1 MRPPIATLSISGRL
15 LPVLVLGAAAAAIAL
30 SVSACSTTSSS
41 SNEPTATDQ
50 IKIVA
55 AFYPLQYAAEEVGS
69 TYANVTN
76 LTSPGLEPHDLELSP
91 AQITEIADA
100 DLVLYLKGFQPS
112 VDEAVAQQA
121 ADRAIDVSAGIDL
134 LNMNPDAEG
143 LAGGLDPHIWLDPAN
158 ITKIATS
165 ISDRL
170 GSINTSAAPTFNA
183 NTKTLAADMADLRG
197 EFSAGLANCESRT
210 LVTSHEAFAYLA
222 KAFGLTQVGISGLSP
237 EAEPSPARLAEVAD
251 LVTTEGI
258 TTIYYETLVSPKVA
272 ETLASETG
280 TTATV
285 LDPIEGLAP
294 GSIESYPDVMRSNLA
309 ALKAGQRCA

>member
-1 MRPPIATLSISGRL
+1 MRQPIKSQRHKSQLLAISLFAALALPLALALAT
-15 LPVLVLGAAAAAIAL
+15 
-30 SVSACSTTSSS
+30 CSTSSS

-55 AFYPLQYAAEEVGS
+55 AFYPLQYAAEAVGS
-69 TYANVTN
+69 TYVSVTN
-76 LTSPGLEPHDLELSP
+76 LTSPGVEPHDLELSP

-121 ADRAIDVSAGIDL
+121 ADHAIDVSAGIERL
-134 LNMNPDAEG
+134 TMNPDADG
-143 LAGGLDPHIWLDPAN
+143 LAGGLDPHVWLDPAN
-158 ITKIATS
+158 ITKIANS

-170 GSINTSAAPTFNA
+170 GRINTSAAPTFTA
-183 NTKTLAADMADLRG
+183 NTKTLAAEMADLRG
-197 EFSAGLANCESRT
+197 EFTSGLANCASRT
-210 LVTSHEAFAYLA
+210 LVASHDAFAYLA

-285 LDPIEGLAP
+285 LDPLEGLAP

-309 ALKAGQRCA
+309 ALIAGQRCE